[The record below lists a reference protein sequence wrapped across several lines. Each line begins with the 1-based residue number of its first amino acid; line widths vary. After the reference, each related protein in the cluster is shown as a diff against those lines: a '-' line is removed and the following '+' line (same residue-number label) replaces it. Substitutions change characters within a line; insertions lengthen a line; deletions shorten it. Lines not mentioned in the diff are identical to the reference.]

1 MAPARRRRGDE
12 PMTDQTTEST
22 VTPGPNEPA
31 GSTGSTEAPASPDP
45 ERKRG
50 SEERMEGFGRK
61 AEVAGERFG
70 QRAQASGERWSRDP
84 GVAGA
89 ADTAG
94 RVWGLLMVLV
104 GLWFFADV
112 TLGLDMPS
120 VPWRDV
126 WPVGLIVVGL
136 AVVLRGMG
144 RRSA

>member
-1 MAPARRRRGDE
+1 
-12 PMTDQTTEST
+12 MTDQTTEST
-22 VTPGPNEPA
+22 AT
-31 GSTGSTEAPASPDP
+31 SGSTEPPATPGSSGAPATPDP
-45 ERKRG
+45 GRKAAF
-50 SEERMEGFGRK
+50 EERMEGFGRE
-61 AEVAGERFG
+61 AQAAGERIG
-70 QRAQASGERWSRDP
+70 QRAQATGERWSRDP
-84 GVAGA
+84 GVVRA

-94 RVWGLLMVLV
+94 RVWGLLMLLV

-126 WPVGLIVVGL
+126 WPVGLIVIGL